1 MCWPVARYCFFF
13 ACTSFCLFICSLCT
27 LLPYLVNKDVYIY
40 NPLFTYAAYNHRY
53 LCGSGLDGHGDG
65 GGLGCG
71 VAAAVAAAAAAVA
84 GVA

>member
-1 MCWPVARYCFFF
+1 
-13 ACTSFCLFICSLCT
+13 
-27 LLPYLVNKDVYIY
+27 VNKDVYIY